1 MTLRLL
7 VDTCVWLDL
16 AKDYRNLRLIEILDE
31 LVTRGDVSL
40 IVPEILLDE
49 YHRNKERVLA
59 AAVASQKEH
68 FKLVRAVVKEF
79 GKGDLEPTLS
89 KLDDVRNQV
98 VVSGELSQQSVEMVE
113 VLLASSPPI
122 QIDIYAKSRA
132 ADRALDRRAPF
143 HVKKDS
149 MADAFMIETYFG
161 IVEEAQGSADT
172 FAFVTTNT
180 NDFSQP
186 GGHNSIAHGDF
197 AGIFNDKSVYSTS
210 LPAAIQEV
218 GLDIFVDDEID
229 QIFFSDNMR
238 LLSDIR
244 EAENLLYRQV
254 WYNRHQNLRISIERG
269 QTKVIPSEEW
279 KAIKGSRA
287 DYITDDTWKIAREA
301 AQLTVAEI
309 GKENV
314 GPWDDFEWGM
324 LNGKLSALRWV
335 LGEDWDMLDT

>member
-7 VDTCVWLDL
+7 IDTCVWLDL
-16 AKDYRNLRLIEILDE
+16 AKDYRNLRLLEILDE
-31 LVTRGDVSL
+31 LVKRGDVSL
-40 IVPEILLDE
+40 IIPQILLDE
-49 YHRNKERVLA
+49 YQRNKARVLA
-59 AAVASQKEH
+59 AAIASQKEH

-113 VLLASSPPI
+113 ALLVSSTPI
-122 QIDIYAKSRA
+122 EIDIYAKSRA
-132 ADRALDRRAPF
+132 ADRAFDRRAPF

-149 MADAFMIETYFG
+149 MADAFMIETYSG
-161 IVEEAQGSADT
+161 LVEDAQCTDDK

-186 GGHNSIAHGDF
+186 AGHNSLAHLDF
-197 AGIFNDKSVYSTS
+197 NGIFNDRSAYFTS
-210 LPAAIQEV
+210 LPAAIHEV
-218 GLDIFVDDEID
+218 GLDLFTDDEMD
-229 QIFFSDNMR
+229 QIFFSDNVR
-238 LLSDIR
+238 LVSEIR
-244 EAENLLYRQV
+244 EAEHLLYRQV

-269 QTKVIPSEEW
+269 QTKVISNEEW
-279 KAIKGSRA
+279 QSIKGSKA
-287 DYITDDTWKIAREA
+287 DYITEGTWKIAREA
-301 AQLTVAEI
+301 SQRTIDEI

-335 LGEDWDMLDT
+335 LGDDWDMLDT